1 MPCLNCRFQGI
12 EPSMDKCLRCGVYLP
27 GLLKEFLLKGTLL
40 RDGTDAIDYP
50 VGRGSFGIT
59 YRACHRQLA
68 TAIAIK
74 EFYPQE

>member
-1 MPCLNCRFQGI
+1 MPCLNCHFQGI
-12 EPSMDKCLRCGVYLP
+12 ERSMDKCLCCGVYLP
-27 GLLKEFLLKGTLL
+27 ALLKNLLPKGTLL

-50 VGRGSFGIT
+50 LGRGSFGIT
-59 YRACHRQLA
+59 YQACHRQLA